1 MNKVNASLVVA
12 LGVLS
17 STAGAQVTTTNYN
30 LSTPTISVFNDRIG
44 NSRLFGGP
52 NTDRVRI
59 SSFQSPSPDSDFF
72 VFINGLGQ
80 QFVSGNGAFT
90 TVAVTHSSFGT
101 AIVPNPRALTWV
113 GLRSGLGGGRNEYTT
128 TFNRASPAVAPLLD
142 AWSTTPFTVIANNP
156 SVPNGI
162 TTVSTTAPTFD
173 KDALPPFVTDL
184 RVTGGLTPT
193 LSWLV
198 PSGPTPSAASIQ
210 VRIIDAES
218 ADGSRI
224 TQSRLLHVKNLPA
237 TTTSYTLNETFSNAA
252 LGFPAALQVGQR
264 YEIAVQLDLIA
275 NGSLKGRSRTF
286 FEYSPITTTSSG
298 VAVYLPSVG
307 TNGAFKFDVTVN
319 ATDSYPIDPVIAVGY
334 IYEVGAA
341 DPNFRSV
348 SLPDIGDGKYTVD
361 VFDPGLGQ
369 YRPGFAASANTAYD
383 FVAMGYPL
391 GVAKFRVKGIE
402 ASAGL
407 DAANTTAFVT
417 TVGFMGSGRFTGTML
432 PIGGYAVA
440 GFLPPVNLPPTV
452 NTTKAGASLPL
463 KWTLADKQGYAVTDL
478 AAVSAISYKATSCTA
493 FTSDAAGATTALAAG
508 GSQLRYDVSAA
519 QYVFNWKTPAAPGCY
534 SLFVT
539 LDTAEAMQANVM
551 LTP

>member
-1 MNKVNASLVVA
+1 MAKFNASLVAVF
-12 LGVLS
+12 GVLTFAAS
-17 STAGAQVTTTNYN
+17 AQVTTLNYN
-30 LSTPTISVFNDRIG
+30 LSTPTIQVYNDRIG

-59 SSFQSPSPDSDFF
+59 SSFQSPSPDSD
-72 VFINGLGQ
+72 VFIATNGPGQ
-80 QFVSGNGAFT
+80 QFRSLNGGAT
-90 TVAVTHSSFGT
+90 TVAVTHSNFGT
-101 AIVPNPRALTWV
+101 LLPDPRPLVFV
-113 GLRSGLGGGRNEYTT
+113 GLKSGNGGGRNEYTT
-128 TFNRASPAVAPLLD
+128 TFNRANPAVAPLLD
-142 AWSTTPFTVIANNP
+142 AWSAVPFTVIASNP
-156 SVPNGI
+156 FAPNGV
-162 TTVSTTAPTFD
+162 TTVATTAPTFD

-184 RVTGGLTPT
+184 KVTGGLTPT
-193 LSWLV
+193 LTWMV
-198 PSGPTPSAASIQ
+198 PSGPTLSAASIQ
-210 VRIIDAES
+210 VRIIDAVN

-252 LGFPAALQVGQR
+252 LGFPAELTVGQR

-275 NGSLKGRSRTF
+275 NGSIKGRSRTF
-286 FEYSPITTTSSG
+286 FEYSPLTTTSSG

-334 IYEVGAA
+334 IYEVGAS

-348 SLPDIGDGKYTVD
+348 SLPNIGDDKYTID

-369 YRPGFAASANTAYD
+369 YRPGVAASANTTYD

-391 GVAKFRVKGIE
+391 GLAKFRVKGIE

-417 TVGFMGSGRFTGTML
+417 TVGFMGAGRFTGTMV
-432 PIGGYAVA
+432 PISGYEVA

-452 NTTKAGASLPL
+452 NSKKAGATLPL
-463 KWTLADKQGYAVTDL
+463 KWAMSDKQGYAVTDL
-478 AAVSAISYKATSCTA
+478 AAVSAVSYKPTSCAA
-493 FTSDAAGATTALAAG
+493 FAPDADGAASALGAGS
-508 GSQLRYDVSAA
+508 SQLRYDMSSSH
-519 QYVFNWKTPAAPGCY
+519 YVFNWKTPSAPGCY

-539 LDTAEAMQANVM
+539 LDTQQQMQANVL